1 LSPRKCCHAAIVEH
15 DDMASEYPSDKPA
28 VADRKQPRT
37 WRPPLQPAPQTG
49 SPLTNDGPELVRD
62 SHC

>member
-1 LSPRKCCHAAIVEH
+1 
-15 DDMASEYPSDKPA
+15 MASEYPLDKPA

-37 WRPPLQPAPQTG
+37 PPLQPAPQTG
-49 SPLTNDGPELVRD
+49 SPLVNDGPELVRD